1 MKKIFLC
8 LMIIISIPSFA
19 QETWYGEIAV
29 YGGGGTNDI
38 FRFDELD
45 GAASFTGN
53 GFYTGGI
60 RVRRIIR
67 DWFSVESGISYSRQS
82 YTMQSAPIPG
92 TVITSGNFGMLA
104 LPVIARFDF
113 LKYVFADAGVIAG
126 MQTGGYGADNLSGL
140 GLTAG
145 LGLSYTFKSDI
156 MITARAYTTEFG
168 LLHFTAE
175 EYPHALHNS
184 GLTLGIGYNFIS
196 LGKCNCPE
204 GKKPQRRFF

>member
-1 MKKIFLC
+1 
-8 LMIIISIPSFA
+8 MIIISIPSLA

-38 FRFDELD
+38 FRFNELD

-67 DWFSVESGISYSRQS
+67 DWFSVESGLSYSLQS
-82 YTMQSAPIPG
+82 YTMRSAPTPE
-92 TVITSGNFGMLA
+92 TYTSSGNFGMMA
-104 LPVIARFDF
+104 LPVIVRFDF
-113 LKYVFADAGVIAG
+113 LKYIFADAGVIAG
-126 MQTGGYGADNLSGL
+126 LQTDSYDADNLSGL
-140 GLTAG
+140 GFTAG

-168 LLHFTAE
+168 LLHFNPE
-175 EYPHALHNS
+175 EYPHTLLNT

-196 LGKCNCPE
+196 LGKCHCPE